1 MLKDTKPRNSETFP
15 RLLNIHGII
24 EQIFGMELAN
34 FIGKLLGYVN
44 TSLNYFYTSF
54 EEKNI
59 IDRSNEIIE
68 LLNKYTNY

>member
-1 MLKDTKPRNSETFP
+1 
-15 RLLNIHGII
+15 
-24 EQIFGMELAN
+24 MELAN